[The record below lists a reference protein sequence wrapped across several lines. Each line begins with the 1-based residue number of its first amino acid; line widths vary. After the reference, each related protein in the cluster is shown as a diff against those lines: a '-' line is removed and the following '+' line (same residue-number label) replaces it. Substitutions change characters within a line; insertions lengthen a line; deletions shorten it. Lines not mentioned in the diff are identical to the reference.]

1 MAVARVAESGTPL
14 PAQER
19 LAMLTLSADAL
30 ALFAERNQP
39 ILIDVPQTIEACC
52 LEITAC
58 PSVRF
63 GRPRDPGRHTLRQ
76 IQGPRSS
83 FPNVSP
89 SRPIFRFAREKFL
102 GRTYLYISGWRLV

>member
-1 MAVARVAESGTPL
+1 
-14 PAQER
+14 
-19 LAMLTLSADAL
+19 MLTLSADAL

-76 IQGPRSS
+76 IQGAAVFVPKC
-83 FPNVSP
+83 FPVTSDL
-89 SRPIFRFAREKFL
+89 SIRARKFL